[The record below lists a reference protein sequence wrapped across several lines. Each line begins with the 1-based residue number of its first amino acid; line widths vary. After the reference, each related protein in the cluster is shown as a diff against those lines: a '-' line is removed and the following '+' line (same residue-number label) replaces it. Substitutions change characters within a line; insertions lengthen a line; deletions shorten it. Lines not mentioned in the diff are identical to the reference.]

1 MPHTSSL
8 CLPQDV
14 PPEDAEESWIVRER
28 TPVGF
33 GIVPEFVER
42 GAADLARAVRVGA
55 GVVDQ
60 VAPGAF
66 ADLAFA
72 EINHAVERHVAAL
85 LAVEEEVAGL
95 GAIQVA
101 RDEVRVAQLQG
112 LSVGKLR
119 EAAVGEIGGLESA
132 GLDAEKIGPQWSVGV
147 LIFRG
152 GRDADSSP

>member
-8 CLPQDV
+8 CLRQDV
-14 PPEDAEESWIVRER
+14 APEDAEESWIVRER

-33 GIVPEFVER
+33 GKVPEFVER

-60 VAPGAF
+60 AAPGAF
-66 ADLAFA
+66 ADLGLA
-72 EINHAVERHVAAL
+72 EINHAVEGHVAAL

-101 RDEVRVAQLQG
+101 REQVRVAQLQG
-112 LSVGKLR
+112 LGLGKLG
-119 EAAVGEIGGLESA
+119 EAAGGQVGGLEST
-132 GLDAEKIGPQWSVGV
+132 GFHAEKIG
-147 LIFRG
+147 
-152 GRDADSSP
+152 A